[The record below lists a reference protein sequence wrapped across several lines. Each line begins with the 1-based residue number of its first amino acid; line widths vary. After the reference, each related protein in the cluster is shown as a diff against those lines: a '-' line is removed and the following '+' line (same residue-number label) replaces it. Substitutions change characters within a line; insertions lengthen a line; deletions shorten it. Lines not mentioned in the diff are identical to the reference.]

1 MVDYDG
7 KTGLLLINHRE
18 YLRLYK
24 DIIKTCLT
32 DGYLLPALLEIIDV
46 PEKYDWTLEEKKK
59 FEITLESSQKR
70 EQMFMERELRYASID
85 VSIFDFK
92 QHAEKS
98 TIIENEELLEFISE
112 YPEYEKILK

>member
-7 KTGLLLINHRE
+7 KTGLFLINHRE

-32 DGYLLPALLEIIDV
+32 DRYL
-46 PEKYDWTLEEKKK
+46 
-59 FEITLESSQKR
+59 
-70 EQMFMERELRYASID
+70 SID

-98 TIIENEELLEFISE
+98 TVIENEELLEFISE

>member
-1 MVDYDG
+1 MVEYDG

-32 DGYLLPALLEIIDV
+32 EGYL
-46 PEKYDWTLEEKKK
+46 
-59 FEITLESSQKR
+59 
-70 EQMFMERELRYASID
+70 SID

-98 TIIENEELLEFISE
+98 TVIENEELLEFISE
-112 YPEYEKILK
+112 YLEYEKILK

>member
-1 MVDYDG
+1 MEYDG
-7 KTGLLLINHRE
+7 KTGLVLINHKE

-32 DGYLLPALLEIIDV
+32 DGYL
-46 PEKYDWTLEEKKK
+46 
-59 FEITLESSQKR
+59 
-70 EQMFMERELRYASID
+70 SID

-92 QHAEKS
+92 HDAEKS
-98 TIIENEELLEFISE
+98 TVIENEELLEFISE